1 MQKEDLAGSSP
12 EVAPFLT
19 QLPFEAQ
26 MVAPCRA
33 RAKLTDDS
41 ESLPHPF
48 LRGSVVSCRLGAGLH
63 KLKK

>member
-1 MQKEDLAGSSP
+1 MQKEGLAGSSP
-12 EVAPFLT
+12 EIAHFLT
-19 QLPFEAQ
+19 HLPFEAQ

-33 RAKLTDDS
+33 RTKLADDS

-48 LRGSVVSCRLGAGLH
+48 LQRSVVRCRLGAGLH